1 MSTVNIVIGV
11 VFLVCV
17 LAGMWQG
24 MFRVLISVAG
34 LIASMVVAVY
44 IAPHVS
50 GYIEQNMQ
58 VDEKLAQYITDKLQF
73 SESGEETSRG
83 IQVALIEELP
93 LPETMKQNILDNN
106 NSEMYGVLNAVGV
119 YDYIARSIAMV
130 VLNASIF
137 LVLVLI
143 CRIFFFFLGRTA
155 KGLSKLPILSSID
168 KVGGGMLGAIKGLIL
183 IWIFF
188 LVLSVTSAMDW
199 SQTLIGQ
206 INQSAILK
214 MLYDNNVLVGIVGD
228 LTKLLFL

>member
-50 GYIEQNMQ
+50 GYIEQNTQ

-93 LPETMKQNILDNN
+93 LPETMKQNIIDNN
-106 NSEMYGVLNAVGV
+106 NSEMYGVLNAVGGV
-119 YDYIARSIAMV
+119 RLYCQIDCNGCTKCFRFFSACINMPY
-130 VLNASIF
+130 IF
-137 LVLVLI
+137 L
-143 CRIFFFFLGRTA
+143 FFRKNGERF
-155 KGLSKLPILSSID
+155 IE
-168 KVGGGMLGAIKGLIL
+168 
-183 IWIFF
+183 
-188 LVLSVTSAMDW
+188 TSDI
-199 SQTLIGQ
+199 TF
-206 INQSAILK
+206 
-214 MLYDNNVLVGIVGD
+214 D
-228 LTKLLFL
+228 

>member
-106 NSEMYGVLNAVGV
+106 NSEV

-130 VLNASIF
+130 VLNASVF

-155 KGLSKLPILSSID
+155 KGLSKLPILCSID

-228 LTKLLFL
+228 LTKVLFL